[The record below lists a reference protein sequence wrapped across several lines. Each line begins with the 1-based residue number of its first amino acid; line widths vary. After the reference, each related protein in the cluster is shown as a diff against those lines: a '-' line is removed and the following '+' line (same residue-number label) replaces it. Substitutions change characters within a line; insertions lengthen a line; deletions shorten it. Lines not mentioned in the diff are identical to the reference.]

1 MYIVYSIGFL
11 SHLTDLY
18 HKVPVYDIV
27 QWNFSLSPFFIFY
40 FFLNTNKEVGV
51 RGTRW
56 QSENINFVVISNK
69 LPRACR
75 QYLDRSFLISF
86 TRGKKKKKER
96 RKGIRLFT
104 SSFPHR
110 LRFIGHP
117 LSTSHSRYSN
127 AFSPLF
133 FHEVASLSGYRINPS
148 SVETGSW
155 RSSSPPWCNTGYPIE
170 HRSSFSLFL
179 VISSTPRSAMFQ
191 FWMCSKIFL
200 SNYGRRFVHYFLKGN
215 LLSQL
220 TSIWTDRSFARFK
233 FSFHTPIYL
242 KLIEIS
248 SLISIHSVFQ
258 NYFVKFNR
266 STKCKEIIKKCHA
279 SSWMDILA
287 SLLFVCHR
295 CFPPR
300 RDRRPRK
307 HGYGSP
313 RNFQF
318 S

>member
-1 MYIVYSIGFL
+1 MKF
-11 SHLTDLY
+11 
-18 HKVPVYDIV
+18 
-27 QWNFSLSPFFIFY
+27 FSLSFLY
-40 FFLNTNKEVGV
+40 FLFLFKYEQRSGRQRNTMAIRKYKF
-51 RGTRW
+51 RD
-56 QSENINFVVISNK
+56 IVVISNK

-148 SVETGSW
+148 PVETGSW

-179 VISSTPRSAMFQ
+179 VISSTLRSAMFQ

-200 SNYGRRFVHYFLKGN
+200 SNYGRRFVHYFL
-215 LLSQL
+215 
-220 TSIWTDRSFARFK
+220 R
-233 FSFHTPIYL
+233 
-242 KLIEIS
+242 
-248 SLISIHSVFQ
+248 
-258 NYFVKFNR
+258 
-266 STKCKEIIKKCHA
+266 KEIFF
-279 SSWMDILA
+279 L
-287 SLLFVCHR
+287 
-295 CFPPR
+295 
-300 RDRRPRK
+300 
-307 HGYGSP
+307 
-313 RNFQF
+313 N
-318 S
+318 

>member
-1 MYIVYSIGFL
+1 MQHRLSDRASFILLSFPRNLVYPEISHVSILNVFE
-11 SHLTDLY
+11 
-18 HKVPVYDIV
+18 
-27 QWNFSLSPFFIFY
+27 NFFIQ
-40 FFLNTNKEVGV
+40 L
-51 RGTRW
+51 W
-56 QSENINFVVISNK
+56 
-69 LPRACR
+69 
-75 QYLDRSFLISF
+75 
-86 TRGKKKKKER
+86 KK
-96 RKGIRLFT
+96 IR
-104 SSFPHR
+104 
-110 LRFIGHP
+110 
-117 LSTSHSRYSN
+117 
-127 AFSPLF
+127 PLF
-133 FHEVASLSGYRINPS
+133 FE
-148 SVETGSW
+148 
-155 RSSSPPWCNTGYPIE
+155 
-170 HRSSFSLFL
+170 
-179 VISSTPRSAMFQ
+179 
-191 FWMCSKIFL
+191 
-200 SNYGRRFVHYFLKGN
+200 KGN